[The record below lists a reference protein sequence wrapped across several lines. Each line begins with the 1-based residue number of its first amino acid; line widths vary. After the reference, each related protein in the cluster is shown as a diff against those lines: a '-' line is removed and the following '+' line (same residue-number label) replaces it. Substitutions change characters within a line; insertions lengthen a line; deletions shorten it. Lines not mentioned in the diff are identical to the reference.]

1 MRKEGCDQIPAG
13 TTEIRGNET
22 LTLADHGDEKKEID
36 KKSILH
42 GGFQEVINY

>member
-1 MRKEGCDQIPAG
+1 MRKEACDQIPAE

-22 LTLADHGDEKKEID
+22 LTLADYGDEKKEID
-36 KKSILH
+36 EKNILH